1 MTVGFP
7 SPLDFFEYPTYNK
20 LSRES
25 GNNPTVKGA
34 TKMNIPLIDNAKIM
48 SKGQVTIPKEIR
60 NLLKVAEGDRLTFIC
75 EGDYAIVMNANIYA
89 MRTLQ
94 KAMKGEFEG
103 AGLNSEEDIIE
114 LCREVRAEIEGL

>member
-1 MTVGFP
+1 
-7 SPLDFFEYPTYNK
+7 
-20 LSRES
+20 
-25 GNNPTVKGA
+25 
-34 TKMNIPLIDNAKIM
+34 MNIPMIENAKIM

-60 NLLKVAEGDRLTFIC
+60 TLLKVTEGDRVTFIC

-94 KAMKGEFEG
+94 KSMEGEFEK
-103 AGLNSEEDIIE
+103 AGLNSEEDIIA